1 MDRPDSDSWLEA
13 CQDELLSLKE
23 TWTYELV
30 NIDEVDSNNIVGC
43 RWVFAIKMAADCSVE
58 CYKVRIVEKV
68 FSQVYQVDN
77 DQTFAPVVN
86 WSPLPSLLALP
97 PRLVL

>member
-30 NIDEVDSNNIVGC
+30 NIDEVDSNNIVRC
-43 RWVFAIKMAADCSVE
+43 QWVFAIKMAADGSVE
-58 CYKVRIVEKV
+58 CYK
-68 FSQVYQVDN
+68 
-77 DQTFAPVVN
+77 A
-86 WSPLPSLLALP
+86 
-97 PRLVL
+97 